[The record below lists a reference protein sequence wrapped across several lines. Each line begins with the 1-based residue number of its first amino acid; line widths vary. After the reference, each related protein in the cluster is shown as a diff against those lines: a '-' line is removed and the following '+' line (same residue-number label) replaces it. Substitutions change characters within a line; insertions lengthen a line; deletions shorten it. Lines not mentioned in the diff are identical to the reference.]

1 MIFRAIGLNTVIL
14 LQLKEQIK
22 PCLPMLRHQRL
33 LTLCLALLLGALLAY
48 TSYRAATLSMTH
60 DESASYNWFRDTNIF
75 TCFYSKD
82 CWYNANNHLLN
93 TWGWQQSTRLLGV
106 SEWTVR
112 LPNLLAHLLY
122 LLCTLAVVRS
132 VANRFW
138 VGLVGFAF
146 INFNPYLLEFFGLAR
161 GYGLVAGLS
170 MASMCALFVFL
181 RNNRWPALLASY
193 LLAALAALA
202 NFVALNYLASLWGA
216 VFLLSL
222 FRQGTS
228 PGRIGFQWRRQL
240 WMNAI
245 PLGISIILAALLYRP
260 IRFLPETGDFDSY
273 GTSSF
278 AAAFRS
284 VVENS
289 LYGVNYFG
297 ENTISA
303 FTLLYAVAVIPALV
317 GAFWFF
323 FRAPE
328 QNWRQQ
334 YLATALLFLL
344 SSIVMTVQHHV
355 LGSNYLE
362 GRKALL
368 FISLSGLLFFFLLH
382 GLAEMYF
389 RPRLADVLAALFA
402 VLAVYHL
409 ARAGNL
415 DYSREWWYDKNTREM
430 ILYLNTIVPP
440 ENAPVEL
447 GVADMFQPTTS
458 FYQQAWEVKVF
469 TPPFYS
475 SEIHTDGRFDF
486 YYVFDSQIPLL
497 EEKYEVEKRFTGGQ
511 SLLRKRD
518 KIW

>member
-93 TWGWQQSTRLLGV
+93 TWGWQQTVRLLGV

-122 LLCTLAVVRS
+122 LLCSLAVVRS
-132 VANRFW
+132 VADRFW
-138 VGLVGFAF
+138 VGLAGFAF

-260 IRFLPETGDFDSY
+260 IRFLQETGDFDSY

-328 QNWRQQ
+328 QSWRQQ

-344 SSIVMTVQHHV
+344 SCLAMTAQHHL
-355 LGSNYLE
+355 LGSNFLE

-368 FISLSGLLFFFLLH
+368 FITLSGLLFFFLLH
-382 GLAEMYF
+382 GLAEEYF
-389 RPRLADVLAALFA
+389 NTSLIGVLTFL
-402 VLAVYHL
+402 LLGYHL
-409 ARAGNL
+409 SRAGNVE
-415 DYSREWWYDKNTREM
+415 YSREWWYDKNTKEM
-430 ILYLNTIVPP
+430 ALYLDSIVPP
-440 ENAPVEL
+440 GRAPVSL
-447 GVADMFQPTTS
+447 GVADIFQPTAS
-458 FYQQAWEVKVF
+458 FYQKALELNSFADPQ
-469 TPPFYS
+469 YHG
-475 SEIHTDGRFDF
+475 EIYADGRYDF
-486 YYVFDSQIPLL
+486 YFVSDHQIPQL
-497 EEKYEVEKRFTGGQ
+497 EEKYTLEKSFEWGR
-511 SLLRKRD
+511 SLLRRKGLEL
-518 KIW
+518 K

>member
-1 MIFRAIGLNTVIL
+1 MPLNPRFQAL
-14 LQLKEQIK
+14 FFG
-22 PCLPMLRHQRL
+22 
-33 LTLCLALLLGALLAY
+33 LLLCITMTY

-60 DESASYNWFRDTNIF
+60 DESTSYNWFHDTNVA

-93 TWGWQQSTRLLGV
+93 TWGWQRTTRLLGV
-106 SEWTVR
+106 SEWTMR

-122 LLCTLAVVRS
+122 LLCSLAIVRA
-132 VANRFW
+132 VAPRFW
-138 VGLVGFAF
+138 VGMAGLAL

-161 GYGLVAGLS
+161 GYGLSAGLS
-170 MASMCALFVFL
+170 MASILALFLFL

-193 LLAALAALA
+193 LLAALAVLA
-202 NFVALNYLASLWGA
+202 NFVALNYLASLWGT

-222 FRQGTS
+222 FRQGAQ
-228 PGRIGFQWRRQL
+228 PGKLGFRWQQQL
-240 WMNAI
+240 WMNTI
-245 PLGISIILAALLYRP
+245 PIVLCILLAVLLYRP
-260 IRFLPETGDFDSY
+260 IQFLHGTGDFDSY

-278 AAAFRS
+278 VAAFRS

-289 LYGVNYFG
+289 LYGARYFAKDTVFVF
-297 ENTISA
+297 TI
-303 FTLLYAVAVIPALV
+303 LYTIAIVPALA

-430 ILYLNTIVPP
+430 ILYLNTTVPP